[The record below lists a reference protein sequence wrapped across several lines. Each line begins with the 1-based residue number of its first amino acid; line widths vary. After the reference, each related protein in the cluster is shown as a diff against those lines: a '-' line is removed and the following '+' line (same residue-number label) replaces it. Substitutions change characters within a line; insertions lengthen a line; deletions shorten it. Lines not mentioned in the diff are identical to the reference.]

1 MFTYTSPGRS
11 SSLPLVPLVILLSV
25 IGLVSLSASGVA
37 QENPSQ
43 LPRYRE
49 IGETLALPVTVVN
62 LFTSGVGYFQH
73 DGTIEGDAE
82 ITLTFSTEDVN
93 DLLKSLVLQDFDGG
107 TVEAVTY
114 PSQDPLARILGSFS
128 LNIADNPSLAELM
141 NRARGAQVNVEGELV
156 ASGTISGV
164 EYRTRRTETGTEQ
177 EAILN
182 LLTADGLR
190 QIPFAGMRSIRF
202 TDGELQRELESA
214 LAVIAENRRE
224 DRKSITIRFSGTGE
238 RRVRIGYVR
247 AVPVWKTSYRVV
259 LGADGTA
266 QLQGWAIVEN
276 TGEADWTGVS
286 LGLVSGRPISF
297 VMDLYSP
304 IYTSR
309 PRVQPEFGSTVA
321 PQQYARDVAPAP
333 ARSSARE
340 SGALAM
346 ESVADAEFF
355 ASPSRA
361 EPAPIDL
368 GAGVAAA
375 ASLES
380 GAVYRVDHPV
390 SIPRRGAALIPI
402 VSRSIPA
409 ERLAIYDAMVLS
421 DRALAAVELTNSTEL
436 QLPAGPATIFDGAN
450 YAGDA
455 RLPELIAGEDRLV
468 SYAVDLGSTVLMR
481 RDPTSA
487 RTTRVRVVNGV
498 IDITRR
504 EALTTEYVIE
514 RISDDEMAH
523 IVIHPKRS
531 GWEVTSSV
539 EPTGETSSEL
549 RYRVTVG
556 AGESETLTVTEERL
570 LSQQIGL
577 SGIRDDQIVFYLNEE
592 TIDADS
598 ARALERIRTLRG
610 RLAERERARRE
621 IEQEIST
628 IYREQERIRSN
639 LEVLEADT
647 DLYRRFLE
655 TLGAQEDRLE
665 LLQRRLREAQAEEQ
679 TARKALQE
687 YIESL

>member
-1 MFTYTSPGRS
+1 MFTYASRGRS

-37 QENPSQ
+37 QEGRSQ
-43 LPRYRE
+43 PPGFRE
-49 IGETLALPVTVVN
+49 VADAPVLPVTAVN

-73 DGTIEGDAE
+73 DGTVEGDAE
-82 ITLTFSTEDVN
+82 ITLTFSTDDIN

-114 PSQDPLARILGSFS
+114 PSQDPLSRILGSFS
-128 LNIADNPSLAELM
+128 LNIADNPSLAELI
-141 NRARGAQVNVEGELV
+141 NRARGARVAVEGAV
-156 ASGTISGV
+156 SASGTISGV
-164 EYRTRRTETGTEQ
+164 EYRSRRTETGTEQ

-182 LLTADGLR
+182 LLTDDGLR
-190 QIPFAGMRSIRF
+190 QIAFADMRSIRF
-202 TDGELQRELESA
+202 TDADLQRELEAA
-214 LAVIAENRRE
+214 LAVIADNRRE

-259 LGADGTA
+259 LGADGSA

-276 TGEADWTGVS
+276 TSEADWTDVS
-286 LGLVSGRPISF
+286 LGLVSGQPISF

-309 PRVQPEFGSTVA
+309 PRVQPQFGSTVA
-321 PQQYARDVAPAP
+321 PQQYARDIAPAP

-340 SGALAM
+340 SM
-346 ESVADAEFF
+346 ADAALFV
-355 ASPSRA
+355 SPSRP

-402 VSRSIPA
+402 VSRTIPA
-409 ERLAIYDAMVLS
+409 ERLAIYDATVLV
-421 DRALAAVELTNSTEL
+421 DRALAAVELSNATEL
-436 QLPAGPATIFDGAN
+436 QLPAGPATIFEGAN

-455 RLPELIAGEDRLV
+455 RLPELIAGEERLV
-468 SYAVDLGSTVLMR
+468 SYAVDLDSTILVR
-481 RDPTSA
+481 RDPASA

-498 IDITRR
+498 IEITRR
-504 EALTTEYVIE
+504 EALTTEYAIE
-514 RISDDEMAH
+514 RIGDDPMTH

-531 GWEVTSSV
+531 GWDVSSSV
-539 EPTGETSSEL
+539 DPIGETASEL
-549 RYRVTVG
+549 RYRVGVDAG
-556 AGESETLTVTEERL
+556 ASETLTVTEERV

-577 SGIRDDQIVFYLNEE
+577 SGIRDDQILFYLNEE
-592 TIDADS
+592 TIDSIS
-598 ARALERIRTLRG
+598 ARALERIRELRG

-621 IEQEIST
+621 IEQEIAT

-639 LEVLEADT
+639 LEVLDADT
-647 DLYRRFLE
+647 DLYRRFID

-665 LLQRRLREAQAEEQ
+665 LLQRRLREAQAEERD
-679 TARKALQE
+679 ARAALQE
-687 YIESL
+687 FIETL

>member
-1 MFTYTSPGRS
+1 M
-11 SSLPLVPLVILLSV
+11 
-25 IGLVSLSASGVA
+25 
-37 QENPSQ
+37 
-43 LPRYRE
+43 
-49 IGETLALPVTVVN
+49 VN

-73 DGTIEGDAE
+73 DGTVEGNAE

-114 PSQDPLARILGSFS
+114 PSQDPLSRILGSFS

-141 NRARGAQVNVEGELV
+141 NRARGAQVSVEGEV
-156 ASGTISGV
+156 GASGTISGV
-164 EYRTRRTETGTEQ
+164 EYRSRRTETGTEQ

-202 TDGELQRELESA
+202 TDHELQGELESA

-276 TGEADWTGVS
+276 TSEADWTGVS

-340 SGALAM
+340 SGARAM
-346 ESVADAEFF
+346 ESLADAEFF

-402 VSRSIPA
+402 VSRI
-409 ERLAIYDAMVLS
+409 
-421 DRALAAVELTNSTEL
+421 
-436 QLPAGPATIFDGAN
+436 
-450 YAGDA
+450 
-455 RLPELIAGEDRLV
+455 
-468 SYAVDLGSTVLMR
+468 GSGR
-481 RDPTSA
+481 SGSRS
-487 RTTRVRVVNGV
+487 TTR
-498 IDITRR
+498 
-504 EALTTEYVIE
+504 LF
-514 RISDDEMAH
+514 S
-523 IVIHPKRS
+523 P
-531 GWEVTSSV
+531 
-539 EPTGETSSEL
+539 
-549 RYRVTVG
+549 
-556 AGESETLTVTEERL
+556 
-570 LSQQIGL
+570 
-577 SGIRDDQIVFYLNEE
+577 
-592 TIDADS
+592 
-598 ARALERIRTLRG
+598 
-610 RLAERERARRE
+610 
-621 IEQEIST
+621 
-628 IYREQERIRSN
+628 
-639 LEVLEADT
+639 
-647 DLYRRFLE
+647 
-655 TLGAQEDRLE
+655 
-665 LLQRRLREAQAEEQ
+665 
-679 TARKALQE
+679 TARSPRLN
-687 YIESL
+687 